1 MKIININSIYY
12 PENLKKID
20 NPPLS
25 LYVEGN
31 IDLLKSK
38 SIAIIGS
45 RNASDNGKKIAQKFA
60 SELSDI
66 GLTIISG
73 LAVGIDTIA
82 HISSLNKK
90 GKTIAV
96 LGSGFN
102 KIFPEENINLYN
114 QIIENGGL
122 IISEYPPNIEAE
134 SNNFRTR
141 NRIISGISLGVL
153 VIEAKY
159 RSGTSITANFAKKQ
173 GRPIFTIPHELGN
186 PNGIGTNRLLKNG
199 ATLVT
204 DTMDILKNLKL
215 KNYIKSYIKLE
226 SHNSNIINC
235 TTINKESESTKSK
248 PTVFKDAKYN
258 DIYTFIQKNSIK
270 SKIISLNDIIQ
281 NFKYP
286 TNEVSSTLF
295 MLEINGYIK
304 KVSGGYIS
312 CI

>member
-1 MKIININSIYY
+1 MKIINIKDIYY

-20 NPPLS
+20 TPPLS

-45 RNASDNGKKIAQKFA
+45 RNASDSGKKIAQKFS
-60 SELSDI
+60 SELSEI

-82 HISSLNKK
+82 HNSSFNKK

-102 KIFPEENINLYN
+102 KIFPKENIYLFN
-114 QIIENGGL
+114 QIIENDGL

-134 SNNFRTR
+134 SSNFRAR

-159 RSGTSITANFAKKQ
+159 RSGTSITAKYAKKQ
-173 GRPIFTIPHELGN
+173 GRPVFTIPHELEN
-186 PNGIGTNRLLKNG
+186 PNGVGTNRLLKNG

-215 KNYIKSYIKLE
+215 NSYIKSFIKLE
-226 SHNSNIINC
+226 SNNSSMIDSSA
-235 TTINKESESTKSK
+235 INKKSNKIADK
-248 PTVFKDAKYN
+248 PIVFKDSKYN
-258 DIYTFIQKNSIK
+258 DIYTFIYNNSIK
-270 SKIISLNDIIQ
+270 SKIISINDIIHH
-281 NFKYP
+281 FKYA
-286 TNEVSSTLF
+286 TNEISSTLF
-295 MLEINGYIK
+295 MLEIDGYIK
-304 KVSGGYIS
+304 KVSGGYIT
-312 CI
+312 CT

>member
-1 MKIININSIYY
+1 MKIININDSYY
-12 PENLKKID
+12 PESLKKID

-31 IDLLKSK
+31 VDLLKSK

-45 RNASDNGKKIAQKFA
+45 RNASDNGKKIAQKFS
-60 SELSDI
+60 SELSEI

-73 LAVGIDTIA
+73 LAIGIDTIA
-82 HISSLNKK
+82 HNSSFNKK

-102 KIFPEENINLYN
+102 KIFPKENSYLYN
-114 QIIENGGL
+114 QIIKNDGL
-122 IISEYPPNIEAE
+122 IISEYAPNVEAE
-134 SNNFRTR
+134 SNNFRAR

-159 RSGTSITANFAKKQ
+159 RSGTSLTAKFAKKQ
-173 GRPIFTIPHELGN
+173 GRPVFTIPHELGN

-204 DTMDILKNLKL
+204 NTMDILKNLRL
-215 KNYIKSYIKLE
+215 NNYIKSYIKLE
-226 SHNSNIINC
+226 SKNSSIINC
-235 TTINKESESTKSK
+235 STINKEFVSIKSK
-248 PTVFKDAKYN
+248 PIVFKDAKYN
-258 DIYTFIQKNSIK
+258 EIYTFIQNNSIK
-270 SKIISLNDIIQ
+270 SKIISINDIIQ

-286 TNEVSSTLF
+286 TNEVSSALF
-295 MLEINGYIK
+295 ILEIDGYIK
-304 KVSGGYIS
+304 KVSGGYIT
-312 CI
+312 CT

>member
-1 MKIININSIYY
+1 MKIININDIYY
-12 PENLKKID
+12 PEKLKKID
-20 NPPLS
+20 TPPLS

-45 RNASDNGKKIAQKFA
+45 RNASDSGKKIAQKFS
-60 SELSDI
+60 SELSEI

-82 HISSLNKK
+82 HNSSFNKK

-102 KIFPEENINLYN
+102 KIFPKENIYLFN
-114 QIIENGGL
+114 QIIENDGL

-134 SNNFRTR
+134 SSNFRAR
-141 NRIISGISLGVL
+141 NRIISGISIGVL

-159 RSGTSITANFAKKQ
+159 RSGTSITAKYAKKQ
-173 GRPIFTIPHELGN
+173 GRPVFTIPHELEN
-186 PNGIGTNRLLKNG
+186 PNGVGTNRLLKNG

-215 KNYIKSYIKLE
+215 NSYIKSFIKLE
-226 SHNSNIINC
+226 SNNSSMIDSSA
-235 TTINKESESTKSK
+235 INKKSNKIADK
-248 PTVFKDAKYN
+248 PIVFKD
-258 DIYTFIQKNSIK
+258 S
-270 SKIISLNDIIQ
+270 
-281 NFKYP
+281 
-286 TNEVSSTLF
+286 
-295 MLEINGYIK
+295 
-304 KVSGGYIS
+304 
-312 CI
+312 